1 MENNIVILSNATTF
15 DYAYRILN
23 DRLQQGIKSGN
34 IPDAGLFIPVAVNCA
49 LACELYLKSLLSAC
63 THGHKLYSDLFTKLD
78 TDVAEIIRNSV
89 VTIIQDTNSTYSA
102 VDFEQDLI
110 ANEDAFIKWRYF
122 HECERELSF
131 NLSFMSVFE
140 ACVKAIST
148 SKYNAL

>member
-49 LACELYLKSLLSAC
+49 LACELYLKSLLPVC

-78 TDVAEIIRNSV
+78 ADIAEIIRNSV
-89 VTIIQDTNSTYSA
+89 ITIIQDTNSSYSA
-102 VDFEQDLI
+102 VDFEHDLM

-122 HECERELSF
+122 HESECGLSF

-140 ACVKAIST
+140 ACLKAIAT
-148 SKYNAL
+148 AEERH